1 MAADG
6 RTGQDAEKTRGSRGT
21 DGSSRAAF
29 RTFIRRADE
38 LIPELR
44 AEAISET
51 EAWQNFDDAVADL
64 VVDVYRAFRG
74 RVRHVMEERAT
85 PSWST
90 IPGEAPPA
98 DEQPSAVPG

>member
-6 RTGQDAEKTRGSRGT
+6 RTGQDPENTRGSRGT
-21 DGSSRAAF
+21 DGSSRSAF

-44 AEAISET
+44 AEAVSET

-74 RVRHVMEERAT
+74 RVRHVIDERAAAARPT
-85 PSWST
+85 S
-90 IPGEAPPA
+90 PGEAPPA